1 MMRRLVFCLIIIS
14 AVISFAVSCS
24 RSEEGPKTEA
34 KIFYVDAEI
43 TRLLPYYTQISD
55 TDMQHQ
61 AEAVINEL
69 IMGRDDNDKIRR
81 LIPKRKGCVTV
92 RTEGNIAYVD
102 LESAIAEELPKS
114 RDIEKLVIYQ
124 IVNSLTDI
132 RGLRF
137 VRFTVDGEIR
147 KDFMGYYDM
156 RETYK
161 YVYPE

>member
-1 MMRRLVFCLIIIS
+1 MRRLVFCFIIIS
-14 AVISFAVSCS
+14 AVVCFAVACS
-24 RSEEGPKTEA
+24 RSDDGPKTKA
-34 KIFYVDAEI
+34 NIFYVDADI
-43 TRLLPYYTQISD
+43 TRLLPYETEISD
-55 TDMQHQ
+55 TDVQHK
-61 AEAVINEL
+61 AEIVISKL
-69 IMGRDDNDKIRR
+69 IEGRDDNEKIRR
-81 LIPKRKGCVTV
+81 LIPKRKDCITV
-92 RTEGNIAYVD
+92 RTEANIAYVD
-102 LESAIAEELPKS
+102 LDSAIAEELPKS

>member
-1 MMRRLVFCLIIIS
+1 MKRLVFCFIIIS
-14 AVISFAVSCS
+14 AVISFAVACS
-24 RSEEGPKTEA
+24 RSDGGPKTEA

-43 TRLLPYYTQISD
+43 TRLLPYDTEISD
-55 TDMQHQ
+55 TDIQHQ
-61 AEAVINEL
+61 AEAVIAEL
-69 IMGRDDNDKIRR
+69 IAGRDDNDKIRR
-81 LIPKRKGCVTV
+81 LIPNRKDCVTV
-92 RTEGNIAYVD
+92 RTDGNIAYVD
-102 LESAIAEELPKS
+102 LDSAIAEGLPKS

-132 RGLRF
+132 RGIRF